1 MLGTFSPKSLQL
13 KQFYHYEITLNK
25 HLYVMSD
32 TNIAVAYRNEQK
44 GTKSETCN
52 NITKK
57 IWYKFM
63 DRECKFQKH
72 IYQGFTIP

>member
-1 MLGTFSPKSLQL
+1 
-13 KQFYHYEITLNK
+13 
-25 HLYVMSD
+25 MSD
-32 TNIAVAYRNEQK
+32 TNITVAYRNEQK
-44 GTKSETCN
+44 GTKSETRN

-72 IYQGFTIP
+72 IYQGFIIP